1 MFSESAS
8 YVLRV
13 LCSYSLI
20 FSETSSYMEAQKLK
34 AEADLK
40 AETIR
45 IDLERK
51 QAARKDYT
59 GALVLKRKFEKNR
72 DALIVLAP

>member
-1 MFSESAS
+1 
-8 YVLRV
+8 
-13 LCSYSLI
+13 
-20 FSETSSYMEAQKLK
+20 MEAQKLK

>member
-1 MFSESAS
+1 MFSES

-13 LCSYSLI
+13 LCSQSLPV
-20 FSETSSYMEAQKLK
+20 MEAQKLK
-34 AEADLK
+34 ADADLK
-40 AETIR
+40 AEATR

-51 QAARKDYT
+51 KAITQGYNNSAI
-59 GALVLKRKFEKNR
+59 LKRKCDKNR

>member
-1 MFSESAS
+1 MFSES

-13 LCSYSLI
+13 LCSQSLPV
-20 FSETSSYMEAQKLK
+20 MEAQKKK

-40 AETIR
+40 AEAIR

-51 QAARKDYT
+51 QAISQGYNT
-59 GALVLKRKFEKNR
+59 SLVLKRKYEKNR

>member
-1 MFSESAS
+1 
-8 YVLRV
+8 
-13 LCSYSLI
+13 
-20 FSETSSYMEAQKLK
+20 MEAQKLK

-40 AETIR
+40 AEAIR

-51 QAARKDYT
+51 KKIGQEYNNAC
-59 GALVLKRKFEKNR
+59 VLKRKYDKNR